1 MENNGSIVDID
12 VSRFRSIES
21 EEGGNPNPT
30 TTTTTPPTNPIKS
43 RVNINV
49 SPNNSL
55 ADVLITGDSPNNPR
69 LFADLLNDKF

>member
-1 MENNGSIVDID
+1 VIENNSIVDID

-21 EEGGNPNPT
+21 EEGGYTHPT
-30 TTTTTPPTNPIKS
+30 TATNSTPTTNPIKS

-55 ADVLITGDSPNNPR
+55 ADVLTGDNINNNR
-69 LFADLLNDKF
+69 